1 VAQDQRQPFLG
12 TQVGEPIPCK
22 DTFDGDDP
30 IVPIGRN
37 GLEQGV
43 GTGGHIAVQHARAV
57 LTQDTHIH
65 GAGMQGDATV
75 TLVLFR
81 GEAPEVSSSLERD
94 MSYSQHTTGVC

>member
-1 VAQDQRQPFLG
+1 
-12 TQVGEPIPCK
+12 
-22 DTFDGDDP
+22 
-30 IVPIGRN
+30 
-37 GLEQGV
+37 
-43 GTGGHIAVQHARAV
+43 VQHARAV